1 MNIIDIINKK
11 RKNEALQQDEIMYFV
26 TEYTQKK
33 SITDYQ
39 AAALLMAIVINGM
52 NSDETYFLT
61 KAMLESGKVRDYSKI
76 PGIKIDKH
84 STGGIGDKVSII
96 LAPICAYFGLKVA
109 KMSGRG
115 LGFTG
120 GTIDKLESIGFDFN
134 LKTGEDMQLLKKC
147 GLFIMSQTAD
157 VAPAD
162 GVIYALRNSSG
173 TVESIPLIASSVVSK
188 KLALNADYIF
198 LDVKV
203 GDGAFM
209 KNIGDATILAK
220 TMIDIFTK
228 FNKKTV
234 VHITNMDQPLG
245 RAIGNGLEIKA
256 AIDFLNGSFECDEIK
271 DLIYTFVSDIL
282 VATKI
287 FKTKKEALS
296 AIDECIKNK
305 GAYKKFIEWVTSQ
318 KADIAAINSGKYF
331 APKYNYEIKANSSGY
346 LSYKKTEEMG
356 MISLLLGAG
365 RLKKTDPLDYHAGIW
380 LNKIQNESVKKN
392 EVIATLYSS
401 KPINLDVVSR
411 FLTNVDIKPTKFKA
425 TPTILKVLSN
435 IK

>member
-305 GAYKKFIEWVTSQ
+305 GAYKKFIE
-318 KADIAAINSGKYF
+318 
-331 APKYNYEIKANSSGY
+331 
-346 LSYKKTEEMG
+346 
-356 MISLLLGAG
+356 
-365 RLKKTDPLDYHAGIW
+365 
-380 LNKIQNESVKKN
+380 
-392 EVIATLYSS
+392 
-401 KPINLDVVSR
+401 
-411 FLTNVDIKPTKFKA
+411 
-425 TPTILKVLSN
+425 
-435 IK
+435 